1 MVMRLSDFRSVV
13 HCLLGGPEQQLRPGI
28 EAVPHSPADNRDDAV
43 IGPHAAGDA
52 DNCRRSGRPGQPDQ
66 HRIGRSHSMVLSSPG
81 FGRPTIQHLQQTNN
95 PASPREAI
103 SGIGSQ

>member
-13 HCLLGGPEQQLRPGI
+13 RCLLGGPEQQLRPGI
-28 EAVPHSPADNRDDAV
+28 GAVPHSPADNRDDAV
-43 IGPHAAGDA
+43 IGPHAGGDA

-66 HRIGRSHSMVLSSPG
+66 HRIGRSW
-81 FGRPTIQHLQQTNN
+81 QHGAVEPWVRQTND

-103 SGIGSQ
+103 SGIGSQKQTK